1 MPLIIIIWL
10 ILLFQNYIKLP
21 ALRSYAHSVFPWEN
35 DLRERFTPLLDTPES
50 EVGYYYYYYFIYVKF
65 I

>member
-1 MPLIIIIWL
+1 MYIST
-10 ILLFQNYIKLP
+10 LFQNYIKLP

-35 DLRERFTPLLDTPES
+35 DSRERFTPLLDTPES
-50 EVGYYYYYYFIYVKF
+50 EVNYYYYFIFVKF